1 MCEYCEGKKAFN
13 AKYIG
18 KGTYFYKET
27 IARIRDGVLFAD
39 TSSGEYASMGFKI
52 NFCPKCGAKLKTSNK
67 GQAQLE
73 REYCVHM
80 TNAD

>member
-1 MCEYCEGKKAFN
+1 MCDYCEGKKAFN
-13 AKYIG
+13 AEYIG
-18 KGTYFYKET
+18 KGTYAMRINSNPSFFYEET

-67 GQAQLE
+67 GQA
-73 REYCVHM
+73 
-80 TNAD
+80 